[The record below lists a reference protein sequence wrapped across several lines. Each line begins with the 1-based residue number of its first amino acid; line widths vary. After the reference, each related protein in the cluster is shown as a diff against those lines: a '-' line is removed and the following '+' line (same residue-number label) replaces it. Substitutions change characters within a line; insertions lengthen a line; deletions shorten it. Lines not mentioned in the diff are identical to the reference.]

1 MSHSVITRE
10 RWNATTR
17 RLSIMLVVTVV
28 ACVTGL
34 LVADVATA
42 QQGVERSGSSVTVE
56 LPETDEDEA
65 IETVE
70 MTVDGTDI
78 RYVDENIDES
88 DETTSLPVSHPT
100 SGTVDG
106 VSLTNETV
114 TMEFQTEDGVLEE
127 ETITT
132 QLSLHAVTF
141 EDEVPVWIADETV
154 HVPLNGSETTG
165 VTTGDSVE
173 VSVGDDQWSETVQYD
188 GEQLEIDQ
196 ENIGIASDSETV
208 SVDVVAANSDES
220 VTTNGPYEIE
230 PEIRSNDNGLVV
242 WSPLFEP
249 ETTYDVRAVDANGDS
264 YDETTQPDA
273 SGQIE
278 LPSLEPGK
286 IEVRVSEDNTE
297 VVNRAEDD
305 APSYDGPLMMDAEV
319 TDDGGTLAF
328 DRSLAGL
335 SVTALAADPEDGEAY
350 YTSLDAE
357 IDDEGQLGVDEPL
370 ETNDTVVVSTDAG
383 VAAVQ
388 PQSVATAESGL
399 IRLPGNLVPLGVAFI
414 VPLFIGVLVGGFGA
428 WSGKRPTI
436 KNKLVIGGFS
446 LLGGLLLVLGVLE
459 LLADPLSLSLSHM
472 SGGAGILAGTV
483 AAVGIY
489 QWKGAAAV
497 DPSGQFTAEISFDPY
512 QPARGSFR
520 LEKQDPDDI
529 YNGWKHESVNSN
541 PHRMTVPNTKTL
553 ELRAV
558 RDGKTLSKAK
568 ISRTNQ
574 SAKITVSVQK
584 TIMITDTDGN
594 GIPDARVRIGTKTDK
609 ITNRDGTVSVTLQG
623 DVNSVEAEISH
634 EKYESKTVTVPV
646 DNRDQTVRL
655 DRRMGELRIVTSVD
669 GVTTGPIPVEV
680 EVDEDTA
687 AMPDRTGT
695 VTTDVDGE
703 FADSVMIGQ
712 YRILSSLTSNTD
724 VFRADEK
731 TITVRDGMTAP
742 AEINLQFTGH
752 LTPGHRE
759 RIDRIRAD
767 VRSLSDGRG
776 QDTAIQQY
784 YGSVVESILST
795 VESVPDSGHAFVG
808 TEPEPAVAIETML
821 AMADAATTA
830 INNAMT
836 TKRNVD
842 LFAACSDLP
851 PADIRWDGECELAD
865 LLGRLDEFDSEQA
878 SRSEIKE
885 RYKTVGDR
893 IQTERSEV
901 AEISPVLE
909 MHERTWEM
917 VSESG
922 RGTEAIGVHYGA
934 LLLLDAVESVFDHEP
949 LSERL
954 SRTVF

>member
-1 MSHSVITRE
+1 MPHSVITRE

-17 RLSIMLVVTVV
+17 RLSLLLVVTVV

-42 QQGVERSGSSVTVE
+42 QQGVERSGSAVTVE
-56 LPETDEDEA
+56 LPETDEDET

-70 MTVDGTDI
+70 MTVDDTDI
-78 RYVDENIDES
+78 SYADSPEEG
-88 DETTSLPVSHPT
+88 DETASMLVTHPT

-114 TMEFQTEDGVLEE
+114 TVEFQTEDGVLEE

-132 QLSLHAVTF
+132 QLSLHSVSF

-165 VTTGDSVE
+165 VTTGDTVE
-173 VSVGDDQWSETVQYD
+173 VTADDQQWSETVRYD

-208 SVDVVAANSDES
+208 SVDVVAATSDES
-220 VTTNGPYEIE
+220 VTRNGPYDIE

-249 ETTYDVRAVDANGDS
+249 ETTYDVRAIDANGDS
-264 YDETTQPDA
+264 YDETTQSDA

-278 LPSLEPGK
+278 LPSLEPGD

-297 VVNRAEDD
+297 VVNRTEND
-305 APSYDGPLMMDAEV
+305 ALSYDGPLMIDAEV

-335 SVTALAADPEDGEAY
+335 SVTALATDSEGGEAY

-357 IDDEGQLGVDEPL
+357 IDDEGQLGVNEPL
-370 ETNDTVVVSTDAG
+370 ETNDTVVFSTDAG
-383 VAAVQ
+383 VAAAQ
-388 PQSVATAESGL
+388 IQSATATETGL
-399 IRLPGNLVPLGVAFI
+399 LTLPGNLVPLGLAFI
-414 VPLFIGVLVGGFGA
+414 VPLFGGVLVGVFGVL
-428 WSGKRPTI
+428 SGNRPSF
-436 KNKLVIGGFS
+436 KSKLFISGYSFV
-446 LLGGLLLVLGVLE
+446 LGLLLVLGVLQ
-459 LLADPLSLSLSHM
+459 LLADPLSPSAIHA
-472 SGGAGILAGTV
+472 SGGVGILVGTV
-483 AAVGIY
+483 TAVSIY
-489 QWKGAAAV
+489 LIGSGPAI
-497 DPSGQFTAEISFDPY
+497 DPSGQFTARISFDGY
-512 QPARGSFR
+512 QPAQGTLTLQKRDRDS
-520 LEKQDPDDI
+520 KQARWRDVRV
-529 YNGWKHESVNSN
+529 SSN
-541 PHRMTVPNTKTL
+541 PHRMPVSNTKTL
-553 ELRAV
+553 ELRA
-558 RDGKTLSKAK
+558 DHGGKTSSTVT
-568 ISRTNQ
+568 INRENQ
-574 SAKITVSVQK
+574 NASITVPVKK
-584 TIMITDTDGN
+584 TITVTDADN
-594 GIPDARVRIGTKTDK
+594 KKIPNATVRIDAETGGTTG
-609 ITNRDGTVSVTLQG
+609 RDGTVSVTLQG
-623 DVNSVEAEISH
+623 EANSAEAKISH

-646 DNRDQTVRL
+646 DNRDQTIRL

-669 GVTTGPIPVEV
+669 GVATGPIPVEV

-712 YRILSSLTSNTD
+712 YRISSSLTSNTD

-731 TITVRDGMTAP
+731 TITVRDGMTAT
-742 AEINLQFTGH
+742 AEINLQFTGQ
-752 LTPGHRE
+752 LTAGHRE

-808 TEPEPAVAIETML
+808 TETEPAVAIETML
-821 AMADAATTA
+821 TMADAATTA

-851 PADIRWDGECELAD
+851 PADIRWDGECELDD
-865 LLGRLDEFDSEQA
+865 LLDRLSAFDSEQA

-893 IQTERSEV
+893 IQAERSEV